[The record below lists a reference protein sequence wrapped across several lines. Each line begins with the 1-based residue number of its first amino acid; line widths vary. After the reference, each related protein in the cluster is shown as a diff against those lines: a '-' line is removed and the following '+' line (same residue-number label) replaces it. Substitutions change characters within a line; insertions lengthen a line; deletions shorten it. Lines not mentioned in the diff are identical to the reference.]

1 MFATFNIQ
9 GIITLFLEVLV
20 IKMEKTSSSEANVN
34 GQVHRVNSAINTK
47 SILKYKEDTKLYWEN
62 KMSTEMKDKV
72 GTKVAVK
79 KLEPKTE
86 SLIEKEIRIQKEK
99 EKALEEERKNAIM
112 LMETKS
118 DTSLKGVVNSN
129 DVDRVCKKKN
139 HDLNGNMMIPAGAM
153 VFNTTSNKTTQTYD
167 STKEFALNKKFSSM
181 SSLYTN
187 GNDYPSYNGMK
198 YMATTS
204 STPFGFGNKKQL
216 FGFKTQKGLMQKFIE
231 THSKKTVAPVATQP
245 PVQPIRPKLSFSDFE
260 PAQSHNHPN
269 WTKRPG
275 YISTEDKIQK
285 EMEEMRLREN
295 ELKTER
301 AKLVR
306 CSQPNLVT
314 LGADKESDTD
324 SGNESMG
331 QLRSVSSNPNLLDE
345 KECEPFTSPIQKK
358 RNSLF
363 EVWEKRVRNQND

>member
-153 VFNTTSNKTTQTYD
+153 VFNTTSNK
-167 STKEFALNKKFSSM
+167 
-181 SSLYTN
+181 
-187 GNDYPSYNGMK
+187 
-198 YMATTS
+198 
-204 STPFGFGNKKQL
+204 
-216 FGFKTQKGLMQKFIE
+216 
-231 THSKKTVAPVATQP
+231 
-245 PVQPIRPKLSFSDFE
+245 DFE